1 MLALIVLCT
10 LLVSIVSLI
19 GILLFLLREELMRR
33 AVNYLVAFAAGSLM
47 GVALLHIL
55 PEVSEELEVKLVA
68 SLIVVGFVAFFL
80 LEHVLRWRH
89 CHSFFGCEA
98 HPFTL
103 MSIIGDGVHNFVDGL
118 VIASSFLLDPALGFL
133 TTFGIVAHEVPQ
145 ELGDFGILV
154 YGGFPKHKAL
164 YLNLFSAL
172 TAVAGGIVGFYLPLL
187 VEESKLML
195 LPLAAGGFIYIAA
208 SDLLPELRHTT
219 PQRSLVAVLPF
230 LAGIGVMLL
239 MLGFE

>member
-1 MLALIVLCT
+1 MLVLIVLCT
-10 LLVSIVSLI
+10 LLVSVTSLI
-19 GILLFLLREELMRR
+19 GICLFLLREELTRR
-33 AVNYLVAFAAGSLM
+33 VINHLVAFAAGNLM
-47 GVALLHIL
+47 GIALFHIL
-55 PEVSEELEVKLVA
+55 PEVSEELEVRFVA

-103 MSIIGDGVHNFVDGL
+103 MSLIGDGVHNFVDGL
-118 VIASSFLLDPALGFL
+118 VIASSFIIDPSLGFL
-133 TTFGIVAHEVPQ
+133 TTFGIIAHEVPQ
-145 ELGDFGILV
+145 ELGNFGILV

-164 YLNLFSAL
+164 CLNLLSAL
-172 TAVAGGIVGFYLPLL
+172 IAVAGGVVGFYLSFL
-187 VEESKLML
+187 VEESRVVL

-208 SDLLPELRHTT
+208 SDLLPELRHAT

-230 LAGIGVMLL
+230 LAGVGL
-239 MLGFE
+239 MFSFR